1 MFYGIFNWGVWNDN
15 WLTWI
20 NIFRNPGFNYPGAV
34 AFFIIQTIWY
44 CEVNE
49 WKTWAFLEDI
59 TPTFLVMLWFF
70 LGGDLIRNHFN
81 RLYVAEL
88 VILVVGFLI
97 NYWAVTRYR
106 SWVWYKSGRKGFG
119 FFFTGFIIFWMMAGI
134 GLYLKINLLIEVSEF
149 IMSLIFAAGLFIL
162 GKVL

>member
-1 MFYGIFNWGVWNDN
+1 M
-15 WLTWI
+15 
-20 NIFRNPGFNYPGAV
+20 
-34 AFFIIQTIWY
+34 
-44 CEVNE
+44 
-49 WKTWAFLEDI
+49 
-59 TPTFLVMLWFF
+59 MLWFF